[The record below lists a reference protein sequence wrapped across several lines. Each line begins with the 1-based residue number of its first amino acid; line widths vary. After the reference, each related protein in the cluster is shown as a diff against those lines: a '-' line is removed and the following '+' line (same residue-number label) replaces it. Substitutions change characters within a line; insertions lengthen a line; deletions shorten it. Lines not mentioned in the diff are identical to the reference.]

1 MACTDRTGGSDLN
14 RRGFL
19 ALAGTGAASLVGTS
33 LLTRQG
39 WAQPSPVTGNNTVT
53 IRTHEHFGDIEEQLV
68 FPSNWQLEVQRMKG
82 HGRAGLES
90 EQIRERL
97 NQPIE
102 TQPLREIAAG
112 KKTAVITFDDLT
124 RPTPIEKVL
133 PLLVDELRAAGLK
146 DENIVFL
153 TSYGTHRP
161 LTHAEARAKL
171 GDWVVE
177 NFAWLNHNI
186 WENVVEVGVTSHG
199 NRIKVN
205 YHFAQADVRIAVSGI
220 KPHGTAGYGGGAKA
234 ILPGVAWVESIDF
247 FHRTITGLGTNP
259 SVGTAKVFNND
270 VRKDMEE
277 AARMAQVQF
286 SVQIVYN
293 ERREPTEVFAGDIVA
308 AHHAACRMANGYLRT
323 PTAQNADIVVMNAY
337 PQNRQASSSLR
348 WARRSLR
355 DGGSA
360 VLIAQHPDAMS
371 TFHYMH
377 ERWDYEGHPYWDL
390 LESDDKPV
398 DQAAQLIVLSQ
409 YMQKRDVNRISPRH
423 VHLARSWDDV
433 LALLERHH
441 RREARVAVYP
451 YAAIQH
457 REVDLT

>member
-1 MACTDRTGGSDLN
+1 MN
-14 RRGFL
+14 RRRFL

-39 WAQPSPVTGNNTVT
+39 WAQPFPLTGDNTVT

-68 FPSNWQLEVQRMKG
+68 FPGTWEVKVQQMKG
-82 HGRAGLES
+82 HGRPGLDAA
-90 EQIRERL
+90 QIRERIDR
-97 NQPIE
+97 PIE
-102 TQPLREIAAG
+102 TPPLREIAAG

-124 RPTPIEKVL
+124 RPTPITAVL
-133 PLLVDELRAAGLK
+133 PLLVEELRTAGLK
-146 DENIVFL
+146 DENIIFL

-205 YHFAQADVRIAVSGI
+205 YHFAHADVRITVSGI
-220 KPHGTAGYGGGAKA
+220 KAHGTAGYGGGGKA
-234 ILPGVAWVESIDF
+234 VLPGVAWVESIDF
-247 FHRTITGLGTNP
+247 FHRAITGLGTNP
-259 SVGTAKVFNND
+259 SVGTAKVFESD
-270 VRKDMEE
+270 VRKDMEQ
-277 AARMAQVQF
+277 AARLAQVQF

-293 ERREPTEVFAGDIVA
+293 ERREPTEIFAGDVVA

-323 PTAQNADIVVMNAY
+323 PTAENADIVVMNAY

-348 WARRSLR
+348 WARSSLR

-371 TFHYMH
+371 TFHYLH

-390 LESDDKPV
+390 MESDDKPV
-398 DQAAQLIVLSQ
+398 EQAAQLIVFSQ
-409 YMQKRDVNRISPRH
+409 YMQKRDVNRISARH

-433 LALLERHH
+433 VQLLEGHH
-441 RREARVAVYP
+441 GAEARVAVYP

-457 REVDLT
+457 HEVDLT